1 MFRTEDILAELAA
14 GKSIE
19 EIAQNCAD
27 VLNAAKAQHDKEEA
41 EKKAAAEAAKK
52 AALQKRKE
60 KEVRA
65 GDIFSDMMKYLADF
79 HPTFFSHDEFAEVSR
94 KFDPGALVDAIDQT
108 VAEIEKIPAI
118 AEQLKKAGCK
128 AGGPFEFSVEL
139 KNEDAK
145 KAEDAIQKFLC
156 ENKLF

>member
-1 MFRTEDILAELAA
+1 MFKTEDILAELAA

-19 EIAQNCAD
+19 EVAQKCAD
-27 VLNAAKAQHDKEEA
+27 VLNAAKFQYDKEQE
-41 EKKAAAEAAKK
+41 EKKAAEEAAKK

-60 KEVRA
+60 KEGRA
-65 GDIFSDMMKYLADF
+65 GDIFNDLMRYLADF
-79 HPTFFSHDEFAEVSR
+79 HPTFFSHDEFVEMSR

-108 VAEIEKIPAI
+108 IGEIEKIPVV
-118 AEQLKKAGCK
+118 AEQLKNRKP
-128 AGGPFEFSVEL
+128 GGPFEINVEL

-145 KAEDAIQKFLC
+145 KAEDAIEKFLR

>member
-19 EIAQNCAD
+19 TIAQDCANA
-27 VLNAAKAQHDKEEA
+27 LNAAKAQYDKEEA
-41 EKKAAAEAAKK
+41 ERKAAAAKK
-52 AALQKRKE
+52 AAELQKRKE
-60 KEVRA
+60 KESRVT
-65 GDIFSDMMKYLADF
+65 DIFEDVLRYAADF
-79 HPTFFSHDEFAEVSR
+79 HDSFFTPAEIAAARRS
-94 KFDPGALVDAIDQT
+94 FDAKAFVDAIDQT

-118 AEQLKKAGCK
+118 AEQLKKAGNK

-145 KAEDAIQKFLC
+145 KAEDAIEKFLR